1 MSDPNDF
8 AGVPLDPTPVDPE
21 GTPGLPELPTQIAFP
36 LRTVLRGV
44 VQSLVGLLLAWLAR
58 YGFEVT
64 DPGITQAIVDVVTAA
79 VWIAGTAL
87 TTWIMTRPGVAKV
100 FLPPVPQ
107 RAL

>member
-1 MSDPNDF
+1 MTDYNDF
-8 AGVPLDPTPVDPE
+8 PQDPTPVDSD
-21 GTPGLPELPTQIAFP
+21 GQTGFPELPTQIAFP

-64 DPGITQAIVDVVTAA
+64 DPGVTQAIVDVVTAA
-79 VWIAGTAL
+79 VWVAGTAL

-107 RAL
+107 RAV

>member
-1 MSDPNDF
+1 MTDYNDF
-8 AGVPLDPTPVDPE
+8 PQDPTPVDSDSH
-21 GTPGLPELPTQIAFP
+21 TGLPELPTQIAFP

-64 DPGITQAIVDVVTAA
+64 DPEVTQAIVDVVTAA
-79 VWIAGTAL
+79 VWVAGTAL

-107 RAL
+107 RAV

>member
-1 MSDPNDF
+1 MTDYNDF
-8 AGVPLDPTPVDPE
+8 PQDPTPVDPD
-21 GTPGLPELPTQIAFP
+21 GQTGLPELPTQIAFP

-58 YGFEVT
+58 YGFEAT

-79 VWIAGTAL
+79 VWVAGTAL

-107 RAL
+107 RGL